1 MKKSRNIFMSAL
13 VGLSFFVMGDRS
25 VRADDLSNPAVF
37 STNAAYAATAGY
49 ALISKDGTNALDLLT
64 QETNRSITYDTN
76 LLAITVATT
85 ARVAAV
91 EAVDVTTTGRVAA
104 LEAVDITTT
113 GRVAVLEAST
123 VTVTGQ
129 VAALQA
135 VDITTTGRVAALE
148 AVDIT
153 TTGRVYTLELS
164 NVTVTGQVAALQD
177 VDITTTGRVYALEQA
192 DISTTQRVA
201 SVEATTNG
209 AVLGL
214 TAYQPNATNFLTEG
228 YWDVVDTT
236 QLVFI
241 AGAVTNVIDA
251 DITTNP

>member
-76 LLAITVATT
+76 LLSITVA
-85 ARVAAV
+85 
-91 EAVDVTTTGRVAA
+91 
-104 LEAVDITTT
+104 
-113 GRVAVLEAST
+113 
-123 VTVTGQ
+123 
-129 VAALQA
+129 
-135 VDITTTGRVAALE
+135 TTGRVAALE

-164 NVTVTGQVAALQD
+164 NVTVTGQVAALQA

-241 AGAVTNVIDA
+241 AGAVTNVIDS

>member
-1 MKKSRNIFMSAL
+1 MKKSRNIFLSAL
-13 VGLSFFVMGDRS
+13 IGLSFFVMGDSS

-85 ARVAAV
+85 
-91 EAVDVTTTGRVAA
+91 
-104 LEAVDITTT
+104 
-113 GRVAVLEAST
+113 
-123 VTVTGQ
+123 
-129 VAALQA
+129 
-135 VDITTTGRVAALE
+135 GRVAALE

-164 NVTVTGQVAALQD
+164 NVTVTGQVAALQA

-214 TAYQPNATNFLTEG
+214 TAYQPNATNLLTEG
-228 YWDVVDTT
+228 YFDVVDTT
-236 QLVFI
+236 QLVFM
-241 AGAVTNVIDA
+241 AGGVTNVIDS
-251 DITTNP
+251 DITTAP

>member
-37 STNAAYAATAGY
+37 STNSAYAATAGY

-85 ARVAAV
+85 
-91 EAVDVTTTGRVAA
+91 
-104 LEAVDITTT
+104 
-113 GRVAVLEAST
+113 
-123 VTVTGQ
+123 
-129 VAALQA
+129 
-135 VDITTTGRVAALE
+135 GRVAALE

-164 NVTVTGQVAALQD
+164 NVTVTGQVATLQA